1 MRGLIIF
8 FCLCCFYS
16 KSFGAQQASQI
27 LSSEL
32 PQVLEIEKIIVE
44 NIEYNRDDPMPNM
57 KIKETT
63 PLNAD
68 NITIRLSPVKV
79 KLHTNASSPV
89 TVSALFK
96 ELNHKDGLYNFS
108 QSNLSVVP
116 NSQTISNPY
125 DHITTD
131 VFTPYV
137 NVKPNSALG
146 LYRGTL
152 VFTVGGI

>member
-8 FCLCCFYS
+8 LYLLFFS
-16 KSFGAQQASQI
+16 VESFGAQQDYQI
-27 LSSEL
+27 LTMGL
-32 PQVLEIEKIIVE
+32 PVVLEIEKIMVE
-44 NIEYNRDDPMPNM
+44 EIEYNRDDPMPNM

-63 PLNAD
+63 PIDANNTTL
-68 NITIRLSPVKV
+68 RLSPVKV

-89 TVSALFK
+89 IVSALFK
-96 ELNHKDGLYNFS
+96 ELNHKSGSYNFS
-108 QSNLSVVP
+108 QANLSIVP

-125 DHITTD
+125 DHVTTD
-131 VFTPYV
+131 IFTPYV
-137 NVKPNSALG
+137 NVKPDSALG

>member
-8 FCLCCFYS
+8 LCLFCFYNE
-16 KSFGAQQASQI
+16 SFGVQQASQVLCGE
-27 LSSEL
+27 LS
-32 PQVLEIEKIIVE
+32 QVLEIEKIIVE
-44 NIEYNRDDPMPNM
+44 NIEYNRDAPIPNM

-63 PLNAD
+63 PVNPD
-68 NITIRLSPVKV
+68 NITLRLSPVKV

-89 TVSALFK
+89 IVSALFK
-96 ELNHKDGLYNFS
+96 EFNHQGGLYNFS
-108 QSNLSVVP
+108 QANLSVIP
-116 NSQTISNPY
+116 KSQTISNPY
-125 DHITTD
+125 DHVITD

-152 VFTVGGI
+152 VFTIGGI

>member
-8 FCLCCFYS
+8 LCLFCLYS
-16 KSFGAQQASQI
+16 ESFGAQQASQV
-27 LSSEL
+27 LSGEL

-44 NIEYNRDDPMPNM
+44 ETEYNRDEPMPNM

-63 PLNAD
+63 PVNTNNL
-68 NITIRLSPVKV
+68 TLRLSPVKV

-89 TVSALFK
+89 IVSALFK

-125 DHITTD
+125 DHVTTD
-131 VFTPYV
+131 VFIPYV

>member
-1 MRGLIIF
+1 MRGLIVF
-8 FCLCCFYS
+8 LCLFCICS
-16 KSFGAQQASQI
+16 KSFGAQQASQV
-27 LSSEL
+27 LSVGL

-63 PLNAD
+63 PVNAD
-68 NITIRLSPVKV
+68 NLTIRLSPVKV

-89 TVSALFK
+89 IVSALFK

-108 QSNLSVVP
+108 QANLSVIP

-125 DHITTD
+125 DHVITD
-131 VFTPYV
+131 IFTPYV

>member
-1 MRGLIIF
+1 MRGLIVF
-8 FCLCCFYS
+8 LCLFCFCPAVFS
-16 KSFGAQQASQI
+16 AQQASQV
-27 LSSEL
+27 LSVGL

-63 PLNAD
+63 PVNAD
-68 NITIRLSPVKV
+68 NTTLRLSPVKV

-89 TVSALFK
+89 IVSALFK

-108 QSNLSVVP
+108 QANLSVIP

-125 DHITTD
+125 DHVITD
-131 VFTPYV
+131 IFTPYV

>member
-8 FCLCCFYS
+8 LCLFCFYG

-27 LSSEL
+27 LNCQL
-32 PQVLEIEKIIVE
+32 PQILEIEKIIVE
-44 NIEYNRDDPMPNM
+44 NIEYNRDEPLPNM
-57 KIKETT
+57 KIKESDSV
-63 PLNAD
+63 NAD
-68 NITIRLSPVKV
+68 NIILKLSPVKV
-79 KLHTNASSPV
+79 KLHTNASSPII
-89 TVSALFK
+89 VSALFK

-108 QSNLSVVP
+108 QSNLSISP
-116 NSQTISNPY
+116 SSQKISNPY
-125 DHITTD
+125 DHVITD

-152 VFTVGGI
+152 VFSVGGI